1 MTTDMLLKNEEIREL
16 FMTDRA
22 LMHHSEWRFGPVDP
36 HVGLQIAFRREGAPT
51 NFTFEWTFTSMN
63 TVMHLKGALA
73 GENTVTDYA
82 LVRIGELVL
91 DIVDQLLQFTGLR
104 FVNFHELLEV
114 VVIVEDVRW
123 KDGGS

>member
-16 FMTDRA
+16 FVAHRT
-22 LMHHSEWRFGPVDP
+22 LVHHSEWRFGPVDP
-36 HVGLQIAFRREGAPT
+36 HVGLQIPFRREGAPA
-51 NFTFEWTFTSMN
+51 NFTLEGAFTSMN

-104 FVNFHELLEV
+104 FVDFHELLKV